1 MEQKNYY
8 EILGVEKNA
17 PPKAVKEAYRKL
29 ALQYH
34 PDRNNEPGA
43 AARMKEINEAYA
55 VLSNPQ
61 KRERYDAFQHQFG
74 SAAYG
79 RFRQGYSEED
89 IFRGSDIR
97 QVYEEIS
104 RVFGF
109 RGFDE
114 VFREF
119 YGQGYRSF
127 EFRRPGFSARG
138 FAFRVPPRRSGG
150 AGTPPPL
157 QLGGPLGKLLKV
169 VLKKRWGLELPE
181 KGKDRSDRIIIPPEL
196 AGSGGRIRYL
206 YRLKGKELVVTV
218 PRGIRNGQKIRLRG
232 MGDEGKGGG
241 EPGDLYVTVRVRKH
255 LLKRIRDLLKAIANN
270 LFRQ

>member
-1 MEQKNYY
+1 MEHKNYY
-8 EILGVEKNA
+8 EILGVEKTA
-17 PPKAVKEAYRKL
+17 SPRAVKEAYRKL
-29 ALQYH
+29 AFQYH

-61 KRERYDAFQHQFG
+61 KRGRYDSLQQQFG

-114 VFREF
+114 VFRQF
-119 YGQGYRSF
+119 YGQGYQGF

-138 FAFRVPPRRSGG
+138 FVFRATPRRTGG
-150 AGTPPPL
+150 SGTPPPL
-157 QLGGPLGKLLKV
+157 PLDGPLGKLLKV
-169 VLKKRWGLELPE
+169 VLKKQWGVELPE
-181 KGKDRSDRIIIPPEL
+181 KGKDRSDTITIPPEL
-196 AGSGGRIRYL
+196 AWRGGKIRYL
-206 YRLKGKELVVTV
+206 YRLKSKELVVTIP
-218 PRGIRNGQKIRLRG
+218 PRIGDGQKIRLRG
-232 MGDEGKGGG
+232 MGDEGKGGA
-241 EPGDLYVTVRVRKH
+241 EPGDLYVSVRVRKPLIQRLRDAFQRVF
-255 LLKRIRDLLKAIANN
+255 LLKK
-270 LFRQ
+270 

>member
-17 PPKAVKEAYRKL
+17 SPRAVKEAYRKL
-29 ALQYH
+29 AFQFH
-34 PDRNNEPGA
+34 PDRNNDPGA

-61 KRERYDAFQHQFG
+61 KRGRYDAFQQQFG

-138 FAFRVPPRRSGG
+138 FVFRVPPRRSRGG
-150 AGTPPPL
+150 DTPPPL
-157 QLGGPLGKLLKV
+157 QLSGPLGKWLKVLLK
-169 VLKKRWGLELPE
+169 KQWGVELPE
-181 KGKDRSDRIIIPPEL
+181 KGKDRSDRITIPPEL
-196 AGSGGRIRYL
+196 AGSGGKIRYL
-206 YRLKGKELVVTV
+206 YRLKGKELVVTI
-218 PRGIRNGQKIRLRG
+218 PPGIRDGQKIRLRG
-232 MGDEGKGGG
+232 MGDEGKGDG
-241 EPGDLYVTVRVRKH
+241 EPGDLYVSV
-255 LLKRIRDLLKAIANN
+255 RIRKPLLQR
-270 LFRQ
+270 FREAFQRVFLQKK